1 MVAGGSGMNEML
13 LVEDSDDDAE
23 HIKRLLEQAHVSN
36 PLVRLSDGKQALRY
50 LGLID
55 EAFESAAPPVPAV
68 LLLDL
73 KLPGPDGFD
82 VLERI
87 KLRGGFQKT
96 LRVVLS
102 GIDDTAIIRKAYAF
116 GAHSFL
122 TKPIHAQD
130 LQELIRTYPE
140 YWLIG

>member
-1 MVAGGSGMNEML
+1 MKDIL

-23 HIKRLLEQAHVSN
+23 IITRLLEQARVSN
-36 PLVRLSDGKQALRY
+36 PLVRVSDGKQALRY
-50 LGLID
+50 LAVIE
-55 EAFESAAPPVPAV
+55 EAFESGAPPVPAV
-68 LLLDL
+68 LLLDM
-73 KLPGPDGFD
+73 KLPGPDGLE

-87 KLRGGFQKT
+87 QLRGGFQKT

-102 GIDDTAIIRKAYAF
+102 GIDDIAIIRKAYAL

-140 YWLIG
+140 YWLVG

>member
-1 MVAGGSGMNEML
+1 MKEIL

-23 HIKRLLEQAHVSN
+23 AIKRLLEQARVSN
-36 PLVRLSDGKQALRY
+36 PLVRVSDGKQALRY
-50 LGLID
+50 LALVE
-55 EAFESAAPPVPAV
+55 EAFESAAPPVPSV
-68 LLLDL
+68 LLLDV
-73 KLPGPDGFD
+73 KLPGPDGLE
-82 VLERI
+82 VLEKI

-102 GIDDTAIIRKAYAF
+102 GIEDTAIIRRAYAL

-122 TKPIHAQD
+122 TKPIHAEE